1 METNITSSSPS
12 TSPAESCDKM
22 IYAISRRFSCNKE
35 MTSMDQETAT
45 QKGLRSHPQLGIAIL
60 RLLKSKVD
68 VNNPVHRDAIYKMLN
83 HAKVF
88 PAQLQAELNTENMN
102 LEDYTFLQDQS
113 QRQAAEAKKV
123 EDIDWGT
130 IFTSSKEESSSK
142 TMLDYL
148 GLSS

>member
-60 RLLKSKVD
+60 RLLTEKVD

-130 IFTSSKEESSSK
+130 IFTSSKEEASSK

>member
-12 TSPAESCDKM
+12 TSPAESCTKM

-60 RLLKSKVD
+60 RLLTEKVD

-83 HAKVF
+83 HANVF
-88 PAQLQAELNTENMN
+88 PAQLAAELNTESMN
-102 LEDYTFLQDQS
+102 LEDYTFLQDQKK
-113 QRQAAEAKKV
+113 RQEEEAKNV
-123 EDIDWGT
+123 ESIDWGS
-130 IFTSSKEESSSK
+130 IFTTSKEGILTK
-142 TMLDYL
+142 L
-148 GLSS
+148 GL

>member
-12 TSPAESCDKM
+12 TSPAESCTKM

-130 IFTSSKEESSSK
+130 IFTSSKEEASSK

>member
-12 TSPAESCDKM
+12 TSPAESCTKM

-60 RLLKSKVD
+60 RLLTEKVD

-88 PAQLQAELNTENMN
+88 PAQLAAELNTESMN
-102 LEDYTFLQDQS
+102 LEDYTFLQDQKK
-113 QRQAAEAKKV
+113 RQEEEAKNV
-123 EDIDWGT
+123 ESIDWGS
-130 IFTSSKEESSSK
+130 IFATSKEGILTK
-142 TMLDYL
+142 L
-148 GLSS
+148 GL

>member
-1 METNITSSSPS
+1 METNITFSSPS
-12 TSPAESCDKM
+12 TSPAESCTKM

-60 RLLKSKVD
+60 RLLTEKVD

-88 PAQLQAELNTENMN
+88 PAQLAAELNTESMN
-102 LEDYTFLQDQS
+102 LEDYTFLQDQKK
-113 QRQAAEAKKV
+113 RQEEEAKNV
-123 EDIDWGT
+123 ESIDWGS
-130 IFTSSKEESSSK
+130 IFTTSKEGILTK
-142 TMLDYL
+142 L
-148 GLSS
+148 GL

>member
-1 METNITSSSPS
+1 
-12 TSPAESCDKM
+12 
-22 IYAISRRFSCNKE
+22 
-35 MTSMDQETAT
+35 MDQETAT

>member
-1 METNITSSSPS
+1 
-12 TSPAESCDKM
+12 
-22 IYAISRRFSCNKE
+22 
-35 MTSMDQETAT
+35 MDQETAT

-130 IFTSSKEESSSK
+130 IFTSSKEEASSK